1 MTSNFLG
8 RPSSRFASAFRALRY
23 RNYRLFISGQ
33 FISLVGTWMQNV
45 AQAWL
50 VYRLTGS
57 SLLLGAVGF
66 VNQIPILLLS
76 PFTGA
81 LADRRDRR
89 WIVIGAQTA
98 MMILAFALA
107 ALTLGGGIRIWHI
120 FVLAALLGTA
130 SAFDVPAR
138 QSLFVELVERDD
150 LINAIAL
157 NSSVFNGARVVGPA
171 VAGVLVAAIGEGWC
185 FFVNAV
191 SYIAVIAGLLK
202 IRSPER
208 TIPPPASSPLA
219 HVLEGFRFVWRNT
232 PIHALLALLGLA
244 SLVGTPYSVL
254 MPIFADRILHGGPR
268 GLGLLMG
275 AAGSG
280 AVLGALVV
288 AARHGTRG
296 LGNWAAAACSVF
308 GLSLIL
314 FSLSRAFWLSA
325 LLLLPV
331 GFSLMVQLASSNT
344 IIQTMVPDGL
354 RGRVMALYTMMLL
367 GMAPVGALM
376 AGAAAEKLGAPF
388 TVAAGG
394 GICLVG
400 AAVFWQR
407 WRTCP
412 PSDVSNRVHMVE

>member
-1 MTSNFLG
+1 MTSNFLN

-33 FISLVGTWMQNV
+33 FISLIGTWMQNV

-89 WIVIGAQTA
+89 WIVIGAQIA
-98 MMILAFALA
+98 MMILAAALA
-107 ALTLGGGIRIWHI
+107 VLTLGGGIRIWHI

-138 QSLFVELVERDD
+138 QSLFVELVDRDD

-202 IRSPER
+202 IRAPER
-208 TIPPPASSPLA
+208 ALPPLASSRLA

-244 SLVGTPYSVL
+244 SLVGTPYSIL
-254 MPIFADRILHGGPR
+254 MPIFADRILHGGPS

-275 AAGSG
+275 ATGTG
-280 AVLGALVV
+280 AVVGALVV

-296 LGNWAAAACSVF
+296 LGNWVSVSCSAF
-308 GLSLIL
+308 GLSLVL
-314 FSLSRAFWLSA
+314 FSLSRVFWLSA

-331 GFSLMVQLASSNT
+331 GFSLMMQLASSNT
-344 IIQTMVPDGL
+344 LIQTMVPDDL

-367 GMAPVGALM
+367 GMAPVGALLG
-376 AGAAAEKLGAPF
+376 GAAAEKLGAPF

-394 GICLVG
+394 GICFIG

-407 WRTCP
+407 WRTLP
-412 PSDVSNRVHMVE
+412 PFEKSLRVEMLE